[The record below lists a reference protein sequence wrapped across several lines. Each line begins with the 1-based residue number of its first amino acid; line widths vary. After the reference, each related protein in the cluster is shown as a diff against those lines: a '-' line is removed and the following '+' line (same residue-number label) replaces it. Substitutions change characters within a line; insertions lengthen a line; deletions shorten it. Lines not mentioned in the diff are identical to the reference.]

1 MKRINVKYSDGSE
14 FNAIVGTAAEI
25 KATYKKLLKKGADC
39 GFYPVYL
46 DFPKF
51 NHEKLYGIS
60 FQEPENPSC
69 YGELEFSIVGER
81 VLSQIMFD
89 MI

>member
-1 MKRINVKYSDGSE
+1 MKRINVFYDDGSS
-14 FNAIVGTAAEI
+14 FNAIVGNAAEI

-39 GFYPVYL
+39 GFYPTCL
-46 DFPKF
+46 NFPKF
-51 NHEKLYGIS
+51 NPGKLYGIS
-60 FQEPENPSC
+60 FQEPENSAC

-81 VLSQIMFD
+81 VLAQIMFD

>member
-1 MKRINVKYSDGSE
+1 MKRLFHTFSDGSQ
-14 FNAIVGTAAEI
+14 FAAIVGNADEI
-25 KATYKKLLKKGADC
+25 KATYKKLLKRSDC
-39 GFYPVYL
+39 GFYPVCL
-46 DFPKF
+46 NFPKF
-51 NHEKLYGIS
+51 NPDKLYGIS
-60 FQEPENPSC
+60 FSEPENPSC

>member
-1 MKRINVKYSDGSE
+1 MKRINHVYSDGSR
-14 FNAIVGTAAEI
+14 FMAVVGSASEI
-25 KATYKKLLKKGADC
+25 RATYKKLLKKGPDC
-39 GFYPVYL
+39 GMYPVYL
-46 DFPKF
+46 DFPRF
-51 NHEKLYGIS
+51 NSEKLYGIS
-60 FQEPENPSC
+60 FSEPENPSC

>member
-1 MKRINVKYSDGSE
+1 MKRLFHTFSDGSQ
-14 FNAIVGTAAEI
+14 FSAIVGNASEI

-51 NHEKLYGIS
+51 NPEKLYGIS

-81 VLSQIMFD
+81 VLSEILFD